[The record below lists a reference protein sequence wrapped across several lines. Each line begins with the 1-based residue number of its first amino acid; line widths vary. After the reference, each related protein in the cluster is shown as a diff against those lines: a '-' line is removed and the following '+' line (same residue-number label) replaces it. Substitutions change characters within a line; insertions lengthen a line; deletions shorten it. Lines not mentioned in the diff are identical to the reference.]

1 MGDPPISP
9 LRPGK
14 RIIHGS
20 MTEVRQAKRGPGLS
34 GKQGVRKLTLQNWNG
49 DGPGC
54 YLVANI
60 NGTSFPITK
69 NQPLLGPADLK
80 LSDTEK
86 QKYYDFSWNAYQ
98 NKHITR
104 TVQHKHALLAANAV
118 KARCKD
124 LTFEIDLSDGKWY
137 DDEGI
142 MVWNV
147 AEEAVA
153 FVGMDCFK
161 DRLDILLP
169 EMQRTTPDV
178 GIERRLDWADFQ
190 PAMVFKLPN
199 AVIEGSIDSVC
210 DMTEK
215 FGFNMSIA
223 KINVPNQ
230 GTSPAQEPE
239 DQ

>member
-1 MGDPPISP
+1 
-9 LRPGK
+9 
-14 RIIHGS
+14 
-20 MTEVRQAKRGPGLS
+20 
-34 GKQGVRKLTLQNWNG
+34 
-49 DGPGC
+49 
-54 YLVANI
+54 
-60 NGTSFPITK
+60 
-69 NQPLLGPADLK
+69 
-80 LSDTEK
+80 
-86 QKYYDFSWNAYQ
+86 
-98 NKHITR
+98 
-104 TVQHKHALLAANAV
+104 
-118 KARCKD
+118 
-124 LTFEIDLSDGKWY
+124 
-137 DDEGI
+137 

-178 GIERRLDWADFQ
+178 GIESRLDWADFQ

>member
-1 MGDPPISP
+1 VPTCACATRSTCPARSARGRRASAAASP
-9 LRPGK
+9 RWCSSS
-14 RIIHGS
+14 R
-20 MTEVRQAKRGPGLS
+20 RRRG
-34 GKQGVRKLTLQNWNG
+34 
-49 DGPGC
+49 GC
-54 YLVANI
+54 
-60 NGTSFPITK
+60 TSFPINK

-104 TVQHKHALLAANAV
+104 TVQHKHALLAANAI